1 MLDLGSGGGGRVGLV
16 AWLRVGQAY
25 GVFHR
30 PVFGLLVSVPR
41 SLSTQPPFAT
51 QALIGLKS
59 MGIHFSCQSSLLL
72 EVSDYLQRRK
82 QARKCEL
89 QAKKEARE
97 KEKQERQLAREQM
110 KIKRDKDK
118 LLKKV
123 SCKFNFC

>member
-1 MLDLGSGGGGRVGLV
+1 MLDLGSGGRAGVV
-16 AWLRVGQAY
+16 AGLRVGQAY
-25 GVFHR
+25 GMFPR
-30 PVFGLLVSVPR
+30 PGFGLLVSVPR
-41 SLSTQPPFAT
+41 SLSTQLPFAT
-51 QALIGLKS
+51 QALIRLKG

-72 EVSDYLQRRK
+72 ELSDYLQRRK

-123 SCKFNFC
+123 SNKFNFC